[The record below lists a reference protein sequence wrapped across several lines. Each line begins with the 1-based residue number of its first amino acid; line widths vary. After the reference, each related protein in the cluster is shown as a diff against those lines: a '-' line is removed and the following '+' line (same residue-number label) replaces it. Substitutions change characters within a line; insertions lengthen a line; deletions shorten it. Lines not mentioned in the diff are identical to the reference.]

1 MSSSPFSCPR
11 RDPRFVLTEVAE
23 DTLADFHGETGG
35 HALERTGEEAVLE
48 GVALHDTDAFA
59 GRIEVVGHVCLHR
72 APFAFEFAQSGIVAG
87 RAAEIVVPVARMHRV
102 LDGLPEERIQC
113 RQLAPRFV
121 DALILGV
128 RRAVVAQHQKR
139 RDSGAIMF
147 SQIEHRLC
155 ARSRSLENAREQL
168 ARLWRNSVTEPVAHV
183 QIVERIQIARLAAEA
198 NGDAVLDALRNG
210 LAYAGA

>member
-1 MSSSPFSCPR
+1 MSACTVPHLRLNSHSPGLSP
-11 RDPRFVLTEVAE
+11 
-23 DTLADFHGETGG
+23 
-35 HALERTGEEAVLE
+35 AV
-48 GVALHDTDAFA
+48 
-59 GRIEVVGHVCLHR
+59 
-72 APFAFEFAQSGIVAG
+72 

-183 QIVERIQIARLAAEA
+183 QIVKRIQIARLAAEA